1 MYGLEGRMTML
12 PNTDSNFV
20 SVPPS
25 TSAAINVTAVT
36 TTASISNQ
44 NNIRANSPH
53 IGISKRHST
62 DVEKALKINHHPPLV
77 STTSEK
83 GTSSTDH
90 RNVIEGSP
98 SSSVFNGGGDSRQLA
113 MEYRRSSGAS
123 RLTSSQDSSD
133 LAGSLKRFT
142 FDLLLFL
149 SLFVCSFYYHHHRFI
164 YHT

>member
-1 MYGLEGRMTML
+1 ML

-20 SVPPS
+20 NEPS
-25 TSAAINVTAVT
+25 TSTATNSTAVT

-44 NNIRANSPH
+44 NNLRANSPP
-53 IGISKRHST
+53 IGLTKRHST

-90 RNVIEGSP
+90 RNVIDGSP

-133 LAGSLKRFT
+133 LAGSLKRFILICCC
-142 FDLLLFL
+142 FCLFCSLLYLL
-149 SLFVCSFYYHHHRFI
+149 HLTY
-164 YHT
+164 